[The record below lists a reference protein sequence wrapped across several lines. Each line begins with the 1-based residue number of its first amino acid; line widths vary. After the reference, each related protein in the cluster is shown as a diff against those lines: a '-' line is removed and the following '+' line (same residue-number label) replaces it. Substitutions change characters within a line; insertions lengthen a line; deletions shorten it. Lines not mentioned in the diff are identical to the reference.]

1 MNGDDKDVGYVDE
14 RDEYVGHDD
23 DEEEYDND
31 Y

>member
-1 MNGDDKDVGYVDE
+1 MNDDDKDVGYVDE

-23 DEEEYDND
+23 DKEEYDND